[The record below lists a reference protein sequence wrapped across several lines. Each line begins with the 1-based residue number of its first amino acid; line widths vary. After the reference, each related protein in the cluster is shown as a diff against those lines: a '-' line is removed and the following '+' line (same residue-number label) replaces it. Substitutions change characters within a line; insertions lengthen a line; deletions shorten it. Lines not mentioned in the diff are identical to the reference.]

1 MTRSN
6 TVQIYNIISL
16 SDIFISME
24 HMGKML
30 EDGKNVQSLAV
41 IVLDVFLYNFWTR
54 HNINKHFF
62 YCEKWVFARPTV
74 KISYILDDFKGQSIT
89 PENRVFFTS

>member
-41 IVLDVFLYNFWTR
+41 IVLD
-54 HNINKHFF
+54 
-62 YCEKWVFARPTV
+62 
-74 KISYILDDFKGQSIT
+74 DFQMY
-89 PENRVFFTS
+89 